1 MATAQDIRKIGR
13 STLRHATDDTKTLAK
28 DVFKLNKEQ
37 NALKREHDKKR
48 RELYAVQKAEGI
60 TTFTCDAIVDGKKVT
75 IESTIATPQRQ
86 TVDVELLRDLVD
98 EATFM
103 KIVSATQKSVVDEA
117 GKAVFDRC
125 AKTVDGTE
133 AVNVKAAK

>member
-13 STLRHATDDTKTLAK
+13 NTLRHATDDTKTLAK